1 MHRTTDDTSV
11 SGFLFGLYIYFTIDF
26 FIHFSARIPGYGVIR
41 PTLLITVIIGLMLL
55 SQKDKFRGYGD
66 TPVFKAILLLII
78 FIIVTLPFVTWP
90 GSIIKNNLPEF
101 VKAISFFFFTA
112 LIVDSEKRLRVFL
125 FVFVAC
131 QLFRVLEP
139 LYLYV
144 VHGYL
149 GTATYIGGGEFAGR
163 LSGAPADVI
172 NPNELGFVIAT
183 LFPFLYYLA
192 WGSPGNKGKLVF
204 VVFSPLL
211 VYALVL
217 TMSRSAFIALCVV
230 LWMILKESRHK
241 FGMLVLLA
249 GALLAVWPQLS
260 PLQKDRYL
268 SIFSSSTVGAATAQG
283 RIDGM
288 LKEFSLG
295 FRRPVFGH
303 GVGTTPEAK
312 YHTYGKVKAAHNLYA
327 ELMIEIGL
335 VGLFIFLRYLSA
347 IYKSF
352 SDNRKAMKSVHR
364 DAKSDFQYRLNQ
376 TMITV
381 FWMYVVFSFSYWGL
395 SNYYWYMFGGLTVA
409 FSRIY
414 FSDIEK
420 TLAGR
425 ASNATHSSQ
434 IYSGV
439 K

>member
-1 MHRTTDDTSV
+1 MGGLYARTARDTSV

-26 FIHFSARIPGYGVIR
+26 FIHFSARVPAYGVVR
-41 PTLLITVIIGLMLL
+41 PTLLLTLFIGLMLL
-55 SQKDKFRGYGD
+55 SQKEKFRGYAD
-66 TPVFKAILLLII
+66 APAFKAILLLII
-78 FIIVTLPFVTWP
+78 FIIVSLPFVTWP

-112 LIVDSEKRLRVFL
+112 LILDSEKRLRIFL
-125 FVFVAC
+125 LVFVVC

-139 LYLYV
+139 LYLHV
-144 VHGYL
+144 VNGYW
-149 GTATYIGGGEFAGR
+149 GTMTYIGAGEFTGR

-192 WGSPGNKGKLVF
+192 WGSPGAKGKIAF
-204 VVFSPLL
+204 VVFAPLL

-217 TMSRSAFIALCVV
+217 TMSRSAFVAMCVV
-230 LWMILKESRHK
+230 VWMILKESRNK
-241 FGMLVLLA
+241 FGMLVLLIA
-249 GALLAVWPQLS
+249 AALVVWSQLS

-268 SIFSSSTVGAATAQG
+268 SIVSSGTSQSGTAQG

-288 LKEFSLG
+288 WREFRLG
-295 FRRPVFGH
+295 LRRPVFGH

-312 YHTYGKVKAAHNLYA
+312 YHAYGKQKAAHNLYA
-327 ELMIEIGL
+327 ELMIEAGII
-335 VGLFIFLRYLSA
+335 GLFIFLRYLSA

-352 SDNRKAMKSVHR
+352 NDNREAMKSVHR

-381 FWMYVVFSFSYWGL
+381 FWMYAVFSLSYWGL

-414 FSDIEK
+414 FSEIERSLPERVGS
-420 TLAGR
+420 TDHDGR
-425 ASNATHSSQ
+425 IQ
-434 IYSGV
+434 
-439 K
+439 